1 MDLTTLAAGAM
12 AGLGVGLV
20 YWFFAMHSAAPNP
33 DPQPYAEP
41 APPKPKP
48 ALPLR
53 ERVSAA
59 LGQGAQPLLRGQR
72 GSKLQ
77 AKLAGAGLSVKPQ
90 EFLVVQLA
98 CVAVLGAAGWLRF
111 SSVLVAGAA
120 GFGGYFLPSMWVRR
134 KDLKRRRRI
143 DSQLADMIAMLAN
156 GLRAGYS
163 TQQAVASVSEANR
176 EPISGEMRR
185 VVRETALGIEL
196 EVALQHL
203 NERLQSK
210 DFDMMMTAIAIHR
223 RVGGNLADVMDKISD
238 VIRERVKIAGE
249 VRVLTAQGRAS
260 GYIITA
266 LPFAVGGILS
276 LISPGYEKPL
286 LQSPIGWGM
295 LATGMISIGSG
306 YAIIRKI
313 TNITI

>member
-1 MDLTTLAAGAM
+1 MDLTALAPGAM

-20 YWFFAMHSAAPNP
+20 FWFFAARRTAAVP
-33 DPQPYAEP
+33 DEPPYDAP
-41 APPKPKP
+41 APQAPKR
-48 ALPLR
+48 ALALR

-59 LGQGAQPLLRGQR
+59 LGQGARPLLRGQR

-77 AKLAGAGLSVKPQ
+77 TKLAVAGLSLKPH
-90 EFLVVQLA
+90 EFVLLQLV
-98 CVAVLGAAGWLRF
+98 CVALLAAAAWFRF
-111 SSVLVAGAA
+111 NSVLVAAAA
-120 GFGGYFLPSMWVRR
+120 GFGGYFLPSIWVRR

-143 DSQLADMIAMLAN
+143 DSQLADMIRMLAS
-156 GLRAGYS
+156 GMRAGFS
-163 TQQAVASVSEANR
+163 IQQAVASVAEANR

-185 VVRETALGIEL
+185 VVRESALGIEL

-203 NERLQSK
+203 SERLQSK

-223 RVGGNLADVMDKISD
+223 RVGGNLAEVMDKISD
-238 VIRERVKIAGE
+238 VIRERVKIVGE

-276 LISPGYEKPL
+276 LISPGYERPL
-286 LQSPIGWGM
+286 FQSPLGWG
-295 LATGMISIGSG
+295 LIAAGMIMIGIG
-306 YAIIRKI
+306 YAIIRKVTDI
-313 TNITI
+313 TP